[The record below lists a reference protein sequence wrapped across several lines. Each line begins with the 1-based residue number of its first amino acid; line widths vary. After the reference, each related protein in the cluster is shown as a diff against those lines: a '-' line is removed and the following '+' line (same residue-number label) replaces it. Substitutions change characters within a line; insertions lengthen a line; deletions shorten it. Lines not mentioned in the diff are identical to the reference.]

1 MSLFNR
7 TLYHTRR
14 DKAAAGYAKHN
25 FLKELAAE
33 RVGESL
39 ACVNRTFHTVL
50 DLGCNHG
57 ELAAHLP
64 ERSEVKTLIHADASR
79 EMLSHVEGA
88 VKVRLDEEW
97 LPFADN
103 SLDAV
108 LSCLSLHH
116 VNDMVGSLI
125 QVQKALKPDGLFS
138 AVMYGPNTLIEL
150 REVLQE
156 AEIMLTGGVAPR
168 IAPFPEIRDAGNLLG
183 RAGFALPV
191 LDSELLTVSYNS
203 IYDLMR
209 EIRGMG
215 ETNILSE
222 QPKHITHRQLFDAAD
237 LLYKER
243 YLDDEGRITA
253 TVEFLTLSAWKPAP
267 NQQQPLERGSG
278 QVSMV
283 DVF

>member
-7 TLYHTRR
+7 PLLRHRR
-14 DKAAAGYAKHN
+14 DIAAEGYAKHN
-25 FLKELAAE
+25 FLKMLAAE
-33 RVGESL
+33 RVGESV
-39 ACVNRTFHTVL
+39 ACINRTFPTVL
-50 DLGCNHG
+50 DMGCHHG
-57 ELAAHLP
+57 ELAAQLP
-64 ERSEVKTLIHADASR
+64 ERAGVETLIHADISSA
-79 EMLSHVEGA
+79 MLSHVDGA
-88 VKVRLDEEW
+88 HKMQMDEEW
-97 LPFADN
+97 LPFAED

-116 VNDMVGSLI
+116 VNDMVGSMI
-125 QVQKALKPDGLFS
+125 QIHRALKADGLFM
-138 AVMYGPNTLIEL
+138 AIMFGPNTLIEL

-156 AEIMLTGGVAPR
+156 AEIMLTGGVSPR
-168 IAPFPEIRDAGNLLG
+168 ISPFPEIRDAGNLLG

-191 LDSELLTVSYNS
+191 LDSELLTISYDS

-215 ETNILSE
+215 ESNVL
-222 QPKHITHRQLFDAAD
+222 QAQAKHMTSRQLFEAAD

-243 YLDDEGRITA
+243 YSDEEGRITA

-267 NQQQPLERGSG
+267 NQQQPLERGTG
-278 QVSMV
+278 KVKMV